1 MLDFLKGISGDVWGS
16 LVGGGATLLGGMQQ
30 NASAEQAARE
40 QIDFQ
45 REMSNTAYQRQ
56 VADMRAAGLNPM
68 LAVTKGGGASTPSG
82 AMPVYVN
89 PAAQAGES
97 FGRVASGLASASQAR
112 RTDID
117 SDIAE
122 RYGMAQ
128 AKATLDE
135 TLSRISN
142 NAAMND
148 KIKADTELSL
158 AQVLT
163 EKEKPAQIRA
173 LVEQTVAMTK
183 TEWFK
188 QLNLQQQTQL
198 LQAQTNYW
206 WSHAK
211 LEQNQVSAEEL
222 TKNIRRIT
230 EQAGPVGSAVKGV
243 LDTAFDWFGRKAKG
257 GISLGRRVLRGIGVG
272 K

>member
-1 MLDFLKGISGDVWGS
+1 MDPITGAALI
-16 LVGGGATLLGGMQQ
+16 GGAATLLGGMQQ
-30 NASAEQAARE
+30 NASAERASQA

-68 LAVTKGGGASTPSG
+68 LAVMKGGGASTPSG

-122 RYGMAQ
+122 TYGMAQ

-188 QLNLQQQTQL
+188 QLNMEKQNEL
-198 LQAQTNYW
+198 LQAQTKYW

-211 LEQNQVSAEEL
+211 LEANQVAAEEL
-222 TKNIRRIT
+222 TKNARRIM
-230 EQAGPVGSAVKGV
+230 EQGGPAASVVKGA

-257 GISLGRRVLRGIGVG
+257 GISLGRRILGGITR
-272 K
+272 